1 MGMKPATSTAD
12 LTNKLM
18 VAIQAEWPESRL
30 WKMTQGGGYP
40 SATIKAVLG
49 IMMRGQ
55 WQEALQL
62 LRRAPVI
69 MFGGIPGLPDLDG
82 MIPINGYGVRLG
94 IEVKYGRDQ
103 QRPEQI
109 TCQRIYDQSRAIYIV
124 ARDVEQCLAD
134 LRSAI
139 QQAVEP
145 GTTAPDP
152 RF

>member
-49 IMMRGQ
+49 LMMRGQ

-69 MFGGIPGLPDLDG
+69 QFGGPNGLPDLDG
-82 MIPINGYGVRLG
+82 FIPINGYCIRWG
-94 IEVKYGRDQ
+94 IEVKHGKDS

-109 TCQRIYDQSRAIYIV
+109 ACQKMYEAAGAIYVV
-124 ARDVEQCLAD
+124 ARNVDDCLAD
-134 LRSAI
+134 LRVKRKAYS
-139 QQAVEP
+139 Q
-145 GTTAPDP
+145 
-152 RF
+152 R